1 MSVRA
6 RSMSE
11 LERRVAAAL
20 HMADPNIMTEPL
32 GDTRSTSAF
41 SICPWDPDFEE
52 FVDGARKSLLFTV
65 SKKPSFK
72 MDSEL

>member
-11 LERRVAAAL
+11 LERKVAAAL
-20 HMADPNIMTEPL
+20 QLEGPPADGFDPPALSGTEAAVRQ
-32 GDTRSTSAF
+32 GGF

-52 FVDGARKSLLFTV
+52 FVDGAIKLICTDDRK
-65 SKKPSFK
+65 
-72 MDSEL
+72 

>member
-11 LERRVAAAL
+11 LERKVAAAL
-20 HMADPNIMTEPL
+20 QLESPASDGPDPPTL
-32 GDTRSTSAF
+32 SGSAAAVRQGGF

-52 FVDGARKSLLFTV
+52 FVDGAIKSICSDDRK
-65 SKKPSFK
+65 
-72 MDSEL
+72 